1 MEQGARIPKGVL
13 LVGGPGT
20 GKTYISRAVAGEAGV
35 PFYSISGSDFV
46 EMFVGVGASRVRDM
60 FAEAKKNAPCI
71 IFIDEIDAV
80 GRKRGSG
87 LGGGHDEREQ
97 TLNQLLVEMD
107 GFEKNEGI
115 IMIAATNR
123 PDILDPALLR
133 PGRFDRTIQI
143 GMPDVR
149 ERLEILRV
157 HTRNKKLSDDIN
169 LEDVAKSIAGFSPAE
184 IENLTNEAAL
194 LAARNNMEHIT
205 SALMDEAAIRVMAGP
220 EKKSRVVIER
230 ERVLTAYH
238 EAGHAVTAQ
247 FLEQLDPV
255 HMITIVP
262 RGDAGGF
269 TAYLPDEDKSFRTK
283 TEMANRLV
291 ALLGGR
297 AAEEIVLDDIST
309 GASSDIERATAIA
322 RAMIKTYGFSE
333 MLGPVQYDDGRG
345 SVFLGG
351 SDYSSGYHYSE
362 ETAVKIDQEVT
373 QLLKNAYDKA
383 KNLIVENRDFLEEIA
398 QVLLEKETIR
408 KDEYVSIAKKY
419 DPSVVIEDE
428 KENEQLRDD
437 REEN

>member
-1 MEQGARIPKGVL
+1 
-13 LVGGPGT
+13 
-20 GKTYISRAVAGEAGV
+20 
-35 PFYSISGSDFV
+35 
-46 EMFVGVGASRVRDM
+46 
-60 FAEAKKNAPCI
+60 
-71 IFIDEIDAV
+71 
-80 GRKRGSG
+80 
-87 LGGGHDEREQ
+87 
-97 TLNQLLVEMD
+97 
-107 GFEKNEGI
+107 
-115 IMIAATNR
+115 
-123 PDILDPALLR
+123 
-133 PGRFDRTIQI
+133 
-143 GMPDVR
+143 
-149 ERLEILRV
+149 
-157 HTRNKKLSDDIN
+157 
-169 LEDVAKSIAGFSPAE
+169 
-184 IENLTNEAAL
+184 
-194 LAARNNMEHIT
+194 MEHIT

-322 RAMIKTYGFSE
+322 RAMIKTYGFSDI
-333 MLGPVQYDDGRG
+333 LGPVQYDDGRG

-351 SDYSSGYHYSE
+351 SDYSSGDHYSE

-408 KDEYVSIAKKY
+408 KDEYGSIAKKY